1 MYLPKIDIFLN
12 RLLRGYYTFNLSGQS
27 LFIQLY
33 MFIILIF
40 YLLLLP
46 YRLPNPINFYLECLF
61 WFLLGEL
68 GWKYQER
75 ENHGCQCFLIPT
87 VNMPD
92 LLIRVISFSL
102 LVRSFIYNILF
113 WETTPFF
120 FPDTWHRVDNLD
132 VWKIKR
138 DGLLR
143 KCYHPFDSNKRNT
156 FPTDTIIINF
166 CSHHGLLFI
175 FLAGNTPIR
184 VSSVLYCGNIKL
196 QNKTNTNMTQ
206 NFLFENIIL
215 WKKDL

>member
-1 MYLPKIDIFLN
+1 MLDSCVCSHSSWSIYKSVSPQN
-12 RLLRGYYTFNLSGQS
+12 RYFFKQTSTWILSKHYTFNLSGQS

-33 MFIILIF
+33 IFIILIF

-46 YRLPNPINFYLECLF
+46 YRIPNPINFYLECLF

-68 GWKYQER
+68 GWKYQQR

-120 FPDTWHRVDNLD
+120 FW
-132 VWKIKR
+132 
-138 DGLLR
+138 
-143 KCYHPFDSNKRNT
+143 Y
-156 FPTDTIIINF
+156 
-166 CSHHGLLFI
+166 
-175 FLAGNTPIR
+175 LASCR
-184 VSSVLYCGNIKL
+184 
-196 QNKTNTNMTQ
+196 
-206 NFLFENIIL
+206 
-215 WKKDL
+215 